1 MKIHGNTITVL
12 IMSGIIVAVFIGY
25 SLLQKNTNKNDV
37 TTHGTDHVTMNQKQ
51 NIRQQTFNDGLGK
64 TKDKIGYKPD
74 ETGVGVTK
82 IETFLFDINS
92 DGKDDKITR
101 IHHENGTAHF
111 WDEYTIELNENNRF
125 RTVITDDFRTING
138 AECALQKLKFI
149 FKPKFQVIK
158 ISRPWTESWITPSM
172 ATQTTYELIN
182 NKMVMV
188 ESKKLSSVCD
198 VTELFVK

>member
-1 MKIHGNTITVL
+1 MKIRGNTITVL
-12 IMSGIIVAVFIGY
+12 IMLGIVVSVFVGY
-25 SLLQKNTNKNDV
+25 SLIHKNKNDV
-37 TTHGTDHVTMNQKQ
+37 QTFGTAAVNITQKQ
-51 NIRQQTFNDGLGK
+51 KNRAITFNDGLGK

-74 ETGVGVTK
+74 ETGVGVTR

-101 IHHENGTAHF
+101 IRHENGTAHF
-111 WDEYTIELNENNRF
+111 WDEYTIEINENNRF
-125 RTVITDDFRTING
+125 RTITTDDFKTING
-138 AECALQKLKFI
+138 ADCALQKLKFV

-158 ISRPWTESWITPSM
+158 ISRPWVDSWTTPSM

-188 ESKKLSSVCD
+188 ETKKLSSVCD
-198 VTELFVK
+198 VADLFVK

>member
-1 MKIHGNTITVL
+1 MLGIVVSVFVGYGLIH
-12 IMSGIIVAVFIGY
+12 
-25 SLLQKNTNKNDV
+25 KNKNDV
-37 TTHGTDHVTMNQKQ
+37 QTFGTAAVNITQKQ
-51 NIRQQTFNDGLGK
+51 KNRAIIFNDGLGE

-74 ETGVGVTK
+74 ETGTGVTR
-82 IETFLFDINS
+82 IETFSFDINS
-92 DGKDDKITR
+92 DGQDDKITR
-101 IHHENGTAHF
+101 IRHENGTAHF
-111 WDEYTIELNENNRF
+111 WDEYTIEINENNRF
-125 RTVITDDFRTING
+125 RTITTDDFRTING

-158 ISRPWTESWITPSM
+158 ISRPWIESWLTPSM